1 MKEAVTTSDAL
12 IQRLSEQRA
21 QRLRKNVQ
29 ILFLGLTPEETSP
42 IISLLRGARLAP
54 RGRQILT
61 EEDFLSALSERSW
74 DLIICTLGREELLI
88 KQSTHHLKRLDKDI
102 PVIQLVSHA
111 DTRYLLQGLKA
122 GMQAVVP
129 LEDKELLLL
138 VIRRELDN
146 LENRRRMRQAETL
159 LNESEKR
166 CRLLMER
173 STLAIAYFDADR
185 LLLAN
190 PAFAQ
195 LFGYDN
201 AEKLEGSA
209 IDLFIVQQDREE
221 LYEQIRLFAEE
232 NLKELIFQLTGRRS
246 DDSNFNAHIELQ
258 ETRLNEKPC
267 VQVTIR
273 PEKSIQQT
281 KAFSGL
287 DPITGLLNAENLQK
301 ELDKAIHRARKGG
314 NDCHLLYISI
324 NNYNNL
330 RAELGRDA
338 CDHLSRDMADLLSQ
352 GLNQVHIKGRATESA
367 FVVLFLDP
375 SPDKALD
382 VAQNLW
388 KALSAH
394 KTKVG
399 DQIFNAHCSIGLT
412 TLTDTAPESTEIYQR
427 AIEAAEQST
436 SEATPHVQLYTPPAP
451 VTNNAD
457 EQVFEALK
465 QAIDDESFKLL
476 FQPVVPL
483 SYNSK
488 VRHYEALLRM
498 VDEKENELTPA
509 AFLNQAQAH
518 DMSST
523 LDRWVM
529 HESIKQL
536 RLELDKG
543 HKYRLFVS
551 ATSATWRDQEILS
564 WLAAQLRQQ
573 RIPADHL
580 VFQISENDCTGHIE
594 EAKAFADALKQLH
607 CLICI
612 KHYGSTGF
620 SQQVLKQINSDYVKL
635 DGSFIQELV
644 DKPATDE
651 SFEEMIEN
659 LKSQG
664 KITIAPLVENPKVMS
679 RLWKTG
685 VGLIQGYYLQPPGER
700 MDYDFF
706 DS

>member
-54 RGRQILT
+54 RGRQILA
-61 EEDFLSALSERSW
+61 EEDFLHALTERSW

-88 KQSTHHLKRLDKDI
+88 KQAIHHLKRLDKDI

-159 LNESEKR
+159 LSESEKR

-201 AEKLEGSA
+201 ASKLEGSP
-209 IDLFIVQQDREE
+209 IDLFVVQQDREE
-221 LYEQIRLFAEE
+221 LYEQVRVFAEE

-258 ETRLNEKPC
+258 ETRLNNKPC
-267 VQVTIR
+267 VQVTVR
-273 PEKSIQQT
+273 PEKTAQQT

-287 DPITGLLNAENLQK
+287 DPITGLLNGDSLQK
-301 ELDKAIHRARKGG
+301 EIDKAIHSARKGG
-314 NDCHLLYISI
+314 NDCHLLYLCVS
-324 NNYNNL
+324 NFAHL
-330 RAELGRDA
+330 RAELGSDA
-338 CDHLSRDMADLLSQ
+338 CDHLSRDLADLLNQS
-352 GLNQVHIKGRATESA
+352 LNPVHIKGRISESA
-367 FVVLFLDP
+367 FGVLFSDP
-375 SPDKALD
+375 NPDKAIT
-382 VAQNLW
+382 VAKKLW
-388 KALSAH
+388 KTLSEHSAS
-394 KTKVG
+394 VG
-399 DQIFNAHCSIGLT
+399 KQTFHAHCAIGLT
-412 TLTDTAPESTEIYQR
+412 TLTDTAPESTEVLSR
-427 AIEAAEQST
+427 VVSAAEQSLT
-436 SEATPHVQLYTPPAP
+436 AAAPHVQLFTPKP
-451 VTNNAD
+451 TTSSAD
-457 EQVFEALK
+457 DQAFENLK

-476 FQPVVPL
+476 YQPVVPL

-488 VRHYEALLRM
+488 IRHYEALLRM
-498 VDEKENELTPA
+498 LDEKENELAPA
-509 AFLNQAQAH
+509 LFLNQAETH
-518 DMSST
+518 DMSAAVG
-523 LDRWVM
+523 RWVI

-536 RLELDKG
+536 RKELDKG

-551 ATSATWRDQEILS
+551 VTSATWRDQNLLS
-564 WLAAQLRQQ
+564 WLAEQLRQH

-580 VFQISENDCTGHIE
+580 VFQISENDCTGHLE
-594 EAKAFADALKQLH
+594 EAKAFSDALKQLH

-635 DGSFIQELV
+635 DGSFIQELI

-651 SFEEMIEN
+651 SFELMIED

-706 DS
+706 EG